1 MDSPD
6 LANRIAVEEALD
18 QFEQPLLRYALRFVG
33 QPDLAREVVQETF
46 LKLCQLDRATLTVG
60 VGPWLYA
67 VCRNQA
73 IDVRRKE
80 SRMSTVIDPTTYEP
94 SGNGHS
100 PEHLAAQSDSGDWVL
115 RQLGRLPEQQ
125 QECLRLKFQHGMK
138 YSEIASILGTTANHV
153 GVQVHLALKTLRE
166 KLAKHADSESP

>member
-1 MDSPD
+1 MDPPD
-6 LANRIAVEEALD
+6 LASGDWLAQALD

-33 QPDLAREVVQETF
+33 SPDLAREVVQETF
-46 LKLCQLDRATLTVG
+46 LKLCQLDRSTLTVG
-60 VGPWLYA
+60 LGPWLYA

-80 SRMSTVIDPTTYEP
+80 SRMSTVIDPTTCEP

-100 PEHLAAQSDSGDWVL
+100 PEHAAAARDSGDWVL
-115 RQLGRLPEQQ
+115 KQLGRLPEQQ

-153 GVQVHLALKTLRE
+153 GVQVHLALKALRE
-166 KLAKHADSESP
+166 KLANHADSERP

>member
-1 MDSPD
+1 MAQPGHSP
-6 LANRIAVEEALD
+6 LNWVEEALD

-33 QPDLAREVVQETF
+33 RPELAQEVVQETF
-46 LKLCQLDRATLTVG
+46 VKLCQLDRSTLTVG
-60 VGPWLYA
+60 LGPWLYA

-100 PEHLAAQSDSGDWVL
+100 PEHAAAAKDSGDWVMQ
-115 RQLGRLPEQQ
+115 QLDRLPEQQ

-153 GVQVHLALKTLRE
+153 GVQVHLGLKTLRE
-166 KLAKHADSESP
+166 KLARHAESER

>member
-1 MDSPD
+1 MDQP
-6 LANRIAVEEALD
+6 ANASRNWVEAALD

-33 QPDLAREVVQETF
+33 SPDLAREVVQEVF
-46 LKLCQLDRATLTVG
+46 LKLCQLDQSTLTVG
-60 VGPWLYA
+60 LGPWLYA

-80 SRMSTVIDPTTYEP
+80 SRMSTVIDHALHEP
-94 SGNGHS
+94 SRNGHS
-100 PEHLAAQSDSGDWVL
+100 PEEAIATRDSGDWVL
-115 RQLGRLPEQQ
+115 QQLSRLPEQQ

-138 YSEIASILGTTANHV
+138 YSEIASILGTTANYV

-166 KLAKHADSESP
+166 KLSRFADSER

>member
-1 MDSPD
+1 MAQPGPSP
-6 LANRIAVEEALD
+6 LNWMEEALD

-33 QPDLAREVVQETF
+33 KPELACEVVQETF
-46 LKLCQLDRATLTVG
+46 LKLCQLDRSTLTVG
-60 VGPWLYA
+60 LGPWLYA

-80 SRMSTVIDPTTYEP
+80 SRMSILVDPTTYEP
-94 SGNGHS
+94 SSNGHLPDHEVAS
-100 PEHLAAQSDSGDWVL
+100 RDSGDWVL
-115 RQLGRLPEQQ
+115 RQLDRLPEQQ

-153 GVQVHLALKTLRE
+153 GVQIHLGLKTLRE
-166 KLAKHADSESP
+166 KLARHAESERP